1 MISMVVG
8 VERGL
13 RIEELTP
20 RENYLE
26 LFEKWLQEL
35 HEGIAPQKGLK
46 YKGRSE
52 QKEVCEDVTVKNR
65 EQGIFLLA
73 DGVSKKSGWFASR
86 ETAKIV
92 SLLLGEELNRAI
104 ANIEKDAL
112 IPSKH
117 ARAMERMNVYV
128 ATQMIAAI
136 EQANARIKAR
146 GAKEREFKNS
156 ATTLSLGKLV
166 TFPDGNGGMIRRL
179 FFTNIGDSRMYIR
192 RRGGE
197 LKRIT
202 RDDNLLEGH
211 VDKGNITSQEAEIID
226 QAPSS
231 SLLNGKL
238 RPYAHA
244 RSGITKAIGTEDP
257 TKNLKVLYAD
267 LEVGDQLVIV
277 SDGISDQMLTS
288 AIQETIDSETDDARR
303 EEALQRKAFEI
314 SLSGTDPRSK
324 PDDISTIVF
333 TVV

>member
-1 MISMVVG
+1 MVMG
-8 VERGL
+8 VEGRL
-13 RIEELTP
+13 SIEERTP
-20 RENYLE
+20 QENYLE
-26 LFEKWLQEL
+26 LFEKWLQEI
-35 HEGIAPQKGLK
+35 HEGTFPQKGLK
-46 YKGRSE
+46 YKGRPE
-52 QKEVCEDVTVKNR
+52 QKEVCEDVAVKNR
-65 EQGIFLLA
+65 EQGIFLVA
-73 DGVSKKSGWFASR
+73 DGVSKMSGWFASR
-86 ETAKIV
+86 ETAKVV

-104 ANIEKDAL
+104 ANIEEDAL

-117 ARAMERMNVYV
+117 ARAIERMNVYV

-136 EQANARIKAR
+136 EQANTRIKAW
-146 GAKEREFKNS
+146 GVKEREFKNS

-179 FFTNIGDSRMYIR
+179 FFTNVGDSRMYIR

-211 VDKGNITSQEAEIID
+211 VDKGNITSQEADIID
-226 QAPSS
+226 QTPSS
-231 SLLNGKL
+231 SLLNEKL

-244 RSGITKAIGTEDP
+244 RSGITKAIGIGDP
-257 TKNLKVLYAD
+257 TDNLKILYAD

-277 SDGISDQMLTS
+277 SDGISDQMPTK
-288 AIQETIDSETDDARR
+288 AIQETIDGEIDDTRR

-314 SLSGTDPRSK
+314 SFSGTDPLSK
-324 PDDISTIVF
+324 PDDISAVVF